1 MQQNFQDEELQHEL
15 FQRTSQKAKIR
26 NSTAIIIMTDIQP
39 SKAHLSNIIQLG
51 GVLGRKLDNMMSN
64 LGKRG
69 LIDFAVPL
77 AKEVLTKLAQEQRKY
92 KLESRIG
99 GKWAI
104 ATTSVVATRAEK
116 GLTLFTPTEDMD
128 NIIKTVESLEKMR
141 SISWWC

>member
-1 MQQNFQDEELQHEL
+1 
-15 FQRTSQKAKIR
+15 
-26 NSTAIIIMTDIQP
+26 MTDIQP

-99 GKWAI
+99 GK
-104 ATTSVVATRAEK
+104 
-116 GLTLFTPTEDMD
+116 
-128 NIIKTVESLEKMR
+128 
-141 SISWWC
+141 

>member
-15 FQRTSQKAKIR
+15 FQRTIQKAKIR
-26 NSTAIIIMTDIQP
+26 NFFAIIIMTDIQP
-39 SKAHLSNIIQLG
+39 SKAHLSDIIQLG

-92 KLESRIG
+92 QINLK
-99 GKWAI
+99 
-104 ATTSVVATRAEK
+104 
-116 GLTLFTPTEDMD
+116 
-128 NIIKTVESLEKMR
+128 VE
-141 SISWWC
+141 